1 MMYLFLFQALAA
13 LSAIILPAE
22 ATQLRG
28 HASAAEFQTSCDS
41 LTVDLTWVTTEGFET
56 QWRYFLSDTAIIE
69 DRGWQWR
76 RYNIAS
82 DSLILNHIETS
93 HERSDFAIAIPPG
106 IVSTTAS
113 PFNAHGR
120 RDMAFVYSDTGTVST
135 ASFSPRTLILS
146 MADTLRGCRLD
157 SVGRV
162 YRRTLAPA
170 DTSIATITESE
181 LTWRDRTNL
190 APLAT
195 TTIRTIHAD
204 GRQPVSEFY
213 TAVFPPS
220 LNFENTTEHDTPQ
233 TQLRSVNSYSNPQR
247 NASHS
252 SNKNVDPQA
261 PGRDPELAVKGR
273 QLTASASGPVSVSV
287 CDIAGRIW
295 IAEHGVDCISADLSD
310 LPAGEYVITV
320 TCGEKHVSKTIM
332 FGL

>member
-1 MMYLFLFQALAA
+1 MMYVLLFQFLAA
-13 LSAIILPAE
+13 LSAIIVPTE
-22 ATQLRG
+22 GTILRG
-28 HASAAEFQTSCDS
+28 HASSTEFDATCDS
-41 LTVDLTWVTTEGFET
+41 ITVDLSWVSAEGFDT
-56 QWRYFLSDTAIIE
+56 QWRYLASDTTIIE

-76 RYNIAS
+76 GYHIVS

-106 IVSTTAS
+106 LVPATAS
-113 PFNAHGR
+113 PFYAHGR
-120 RDMAFVYSDTGTVST
+120 RDMAFVYSDTGIVAT

-146 MADTLRGCRLD
+146 VADTLRGCRLD

-170 DTSIATITESE
+170 DTSIATITETE

-195 TTIRTIHAD
+195 TTIRTTHAD
-204 GRQPVSEFY
+204 GRQPVTEFH

-233 TQLRSVNSYSNPQR
+233 TPLRPASSYGYPQL

-252 SNKNVDPQA
+252 PNNNVDPRA
-261 PGRDPELAVKGR
+261 PGSDPEFAVEGR
-273 QLTASASGPVSVSV
+273 RLTASASGPVSVSV
-287 CDIAGRIW
+287 CDIAGRTW
-295 IAEHGVDCISADLSD
+295 IAEHDADNISADLSD

-320 TCGEKHVSKTIM
+320 TCGEKQVSRTIM